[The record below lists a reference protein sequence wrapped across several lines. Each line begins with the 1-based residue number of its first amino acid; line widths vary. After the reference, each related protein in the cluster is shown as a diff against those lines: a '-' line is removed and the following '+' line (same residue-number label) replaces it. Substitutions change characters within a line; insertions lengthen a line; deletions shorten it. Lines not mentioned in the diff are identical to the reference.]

1 MKDEKW
7 GVDPVWCNFRLFDAN
22 SLAANQQL
30 SLLYEKL
37 PCLSRIRHAH
47 ALHSSSL
54 FFSLSLLL
62 RHSLPFVPLHSRAT
76 DFSSFSFSHHHAS
89 FSLFT
94 DYTFRSL
101 VHELH
106 ASIFLSLSD
115 KQARSPFFFF
125 LTLGSLD
132 HLFIHERRKCAWTT
146 LRSLNIA
153 AVVRLRCDVITF
165 STSGVGLTI
174 SHIPNLIY
182 LFYVFFFI
190 IN

>member
-125 LTLGSLD
+125 FNFRVAWSFVYPWTKKVCVNDTQILEYRSGSP
-132 HLFIHERRKCAWTT
+132 T
-146 LRSLNIA
+146 SM
-153 AVVRLRCDVITF
+153 RCD
-165 STSGVGLTI
+165 
-174 SHIPNLIY
+174 HIFHVRCWLNDLAY
-182 LFYVFFFI
+182 T
-190 IN
+190 